1 MLRALIWGIT
11 VGFLLVGLGSCSDKE
26 ASQQRQFKV
35 LDSDQTGIDFANT
48 LSENDSVNYFTNAY
62 IYMGGGVS
70 AGDINNDGLI
80 DLYFT
85 GNMVPNKLYLNK
97 GGLQFED
104 ISLAAGV
111 SGDDRWYTGVTMADV
126 NADGFLDIYCSVS
139 GLYGTQENQLFINN
153 GDLSFTE
160 SAKEY
165 GLADAGNS
173 VQATFFDYDKD
184 GDLDMYQANYPP
196 TPFDAPNRHY
206 LMKMYFA
213 KTQEKDRLY
222 QNNNGTFKD
231 VSEEAGLSTF
241 GLSLSATV
249 ADVNNDSWPDIYI
262 SNDFSSPDYLF
273 LNAKDGTFY
282 EAVKAVTRNTS
293 FYGMGVDIA
302 DFNNDGLLDILQVDM
317 TAENNRRSKANMA
330 SMNPELF
337 WSTVN
342 SGFHYQYMQNSLQIN
357 NGNLRDTLPDFSNI
371 SRLAGVSSTDW
382 SWGPLFADLD
392 NDGWKDI
399 YISNGTRRE
408 INNRDY
414 FLAWEADGRPMD
426 RLLERTREIPSE
438 PLDNYAYRNKG
449 DLGFERSNKKW
460 GIEFEG
466 YSNGVVYADLDN
478 DGDLEIVTNNID
490 DKASLFENRNLEGN
504 NYIKMRFRGPSENPN
519 GLGTR
524 VELFHEDLL
533 QVQELTLTRGF
544 QSSVPP
550 EMHFGLGQVQQVD
563 SLKVIWPDGKVTL
576 QNQVNADQM
585 LVLNH
590 AEALT
595 LPTSELKKE
604 DKIFTGS
611 DQLADF
617 RHMENAYD
625 DFLSEILL
633 PHKTSMLGPH
643 MDVGDINGDG
653 RSDIVIGNAASYP
666 TGIYVQQDN
675 GFERLVPD
683 WIQAHRAYEDLGV
696 HLFDADQD
704 GDIDLYIVSGGNEF
718 PPGTSQL
725 QDRLYLND
733 GKGEFTYAPL
743 ALPAITDSGSRVR
756 SHDYDGDGDLDLF
769 VGGRLVPGNYPA
781 PAKSYLLENQSTARE
796 VRFADVTREKAPTL
810 LQAGMVTDALWTDF
824 NGNGNTDLILTGE
837 WMPITVLEYD
847 GEVFTNKTQ
856 NLGLQETTGWW
867 FSIKEGDFDRDG
879 DMDFIAGNLGLN
891 YKYQAT
897 DTATFDIYYNDFDRS
912 GSKDI
917 VLSYFNAGKEYPL
930 RGRECSSQQMPGI
943 KKKFENYASFSTA
956 TLEDVYTEKM
966 LKEALHYQ
974 VKSFASVYIEND
986 KGDLKL
992 QPLPKS
998 AQISSIH
1005 QILVDDFDEDGMLDA
1020 VIAGNLHMAEVETPR
1035 NDAGI
1040 GLFLKGHG
1048 DGSFTAIEAR
1058 KSGLY
1063 APGDIKD
1070 AATIIIKGAKHLVFA
1085 KNSDSLQFVRVNPR
1099 PTRKLAALKQLP

>member
-1 MLRALIWGIT
+1 MVGGI
-11 VGFLLVGLGSCSDKE
+11 
-26 ASQQRQFKV
+26 
-35 LDSDQTGIDFANT
+35 
-48 LSENDSVNYFTNAY
+48 
-62 IYMGGGVS
+62 S

-97 GGLQFED
+97 GNLQFED
-104 ISLAAGV
+104 ISEAAGV
-111 SGDDRWYTGVTMADV
+111 SGDNRWYTGVTMADV

-139 GLYGTQENQLFINN
+139 GLYGTKENQLFFNN

-160 SAKEY
+160 SAAEY
-165 GLADAGNS
+165 GLEDKGNS

-213 KTQEKDRLY
+213 QDQEKDKLY
-222 QNNNGTFKD
+222 QNNGGKFTD
-231 VSEEAGLSTF
+231 VSEEAGLATF
-241 GLSLSATV
+241 GLSLSATI
-249 ADVNNDSWPDIYI
+249 ADLNSDGWPDIYV

-273 LNAKDGTFY
+273 LNKKDGTFY
-282 EAVKAVTRNTS
+282 EAVRAVTRNTS

-317 TAENNRRSKANMA
+317 TAEDNRRSKANMA

-342 SGFHYQYMQNSLQIN
+342 SGFHYQYMQNSLQLN

-399 YISNGTRRE
+399 YVSNGTRRE
-408 INNRDY
+408 INNRDF
-414 FLAWEADGRPMD
+414 FLAWEAEGRPMD
-426 RLLERTREIPSE
+426 RLLERTKEIPSE

-449 DLGFERSNKKW
+449 DLTFEKMNREW
-460 GIEFEG
+460 GIQFEG
-466 YSNGVVYADLDN
+466 FSNGVVYADLDN

-490 DKASLFENRNLEGN
+490 DTVSFFENRNISGN
-504 NYIKMRFRGPSENPN
+504 KFIGLRFNGPSKNPN

-524 VELFHEDLL
+524 VEIFGNGHM
-533 QVQELTLTRGF
+533 QVQELTLSRGF
-544 QSSVPP
+544 QSSVAP
-550 EMHFGLGQVQQVD
+550 EMHFGMGQTQRLD
-563 SLKVIWPDGKVTL
+563 SLKVIWPDGKVEIRRD
-576 QNQVNADQM
+576 VNTDQI
-585 LVLNH
+585 LVLDH
-590 AEALT
+590 AAAISV
-595 LPTSELKKE
+595 SEPIHTK
-604 DKIFTGS
+604 DDNIFERS
-611 DQLADF
+611 DQLAGF

-625 DFLSEILL
+625 DFITEILL

-643 MDVGDINGDG
+643 LAVGDINGDEKA
-653 RSDIVIGNAASYP
+653 DLILGNAAGYS
-666 TGIYVQQDN
+666 TGIYIQQEN
-675 GFERLVPD
+675 GFQKLNPD
-683 WIQAHRAYEDLGV
+683 WLEEHSVFEDMGV
-696 HLFDADQD
+696 HLFDADED
-704 GDIDLYIVSGGNEF
+704 GDNDLYMVSGGNEF
-718 PPGTSQL
+718 PQGSPEL
-725 QDRLYLND
+725 QDRFYVND
-733 GKGEFTYAPL
+733 GAGNFTYAQT
-743 ALPAITDSGSRVR
+743 ALPQITESGSRVK
-756 SHDYDGDGDLDLF
+756 SHDFDKDGDLDLF
-769 VGGRLVPGNYPA
+769 VGGRLVPGSYPS
-781 PAKSYLLENQSTARE
+781 PARSYLLENRSTDKQIKF
-796 VRFADVTREKAPTL
+796 VDVTRELVPTL
-810 LQAGMVTDALWTDF
+810 LKAGMVTDALWTDY
-824 NGNGNTDLILTGE
+824 NGDGLTDLIISGE
-837 WMPITVLEYD
+837 WMPITVLEFD
-847 GEVFTNKTQ
+847 GNQFRNRTQ
-856 NLGLQETTGWW
+856 DLGLQETTGWW
-867 FSIKEGDFDRDG
+867 FSLEEGDFDRDG
-879 DMDFIAGNLGLN
+879 DLDYIAGNLGLN
-891 YKYQAT
+891 FKYQAT
-897 DTATFDIYYNDFDRS
+897 DSASFDIYYNDFDRS

-917 VLSYFNAGKEYPL
+917 VLSYFNGGKKYPL

-986 KGDLKL
+986 GGDLKL
-992 QPLPKS
+992 RPLPIS

-1005 QILVDDFDEDGMLDA
+1005 QILADDYDGDGLLDA

-1048 DGSFTAIEAR
+1048 DGTFTAIEG
-1058 KSGLY
+1058 KNSGLY

-1070 AATIIIKGAKHLVFA
+1070 AGAITINGQKHLVFA
-1085 KNSDSLQFVRVNPR
+1085 KNSDSLQFVRVKQDL
-1099 PTRKLAALKQLP
+1099 TRKLADLKPLP